1 MNITVDVCFQVDE
14 KFYSWPFSFFHVQLS
29 QQTFLFLWTITPAL
43 QFMLICSIFLQA
55 WESVISSL
63 SSAYVSWLFFAY
75 GHVMNFVVM
84 FIWRNSS
91 VGPNRYC
98 RQGYR
103 KDSYWWTTH
112 EEPSQTF
119 CESKHSKFKAFSP
132 QGPSV
137 KYAEASWLACRYDQ
151 AAWKRHP
158 QNHNLL
164 WYTILNWKQI
174 MAMCHHIKN
183 KFLWKTMTWCWSKCT
198 SSVAT
203 RNSWLHLW
211 ECIIQN
217 SFLFIWNMSA
227 LGWVFSFNWRFVLKC
242 FG

>member
-112 EEPSQTF
+112 EEPSQTPHGYY
-119 CESKHSKFKAFSP
+119 CAICSFSS
-132 QGPSV
+132 GG
-137 KYAEASWLACRYDQ
+137 K
-151 AAWKRHP
+151 
-158 QNHNLL
+158 
-164 WYTILNWKQI
+164 
-174 MAMCHHIKN
+174 
-183 KFLWKTMTWCWSKCT
+183 
-198 SSVAT
+198 
-203 RNSWLHLW
+203 
-211 ECIIQN
+211 IIQN
-217 SFLFIWNMSA
+217 EKKTQRILWPVPTAYGLGTSKKSTLIHSWASRILYFALRRSKKRFNELSSDWMGFISKWARAS
-227 LGWVFSFNWRFVLKC
+227 
-242 FG
+242 